1 MLKLKLQYFG
11 HLIWRAKL
19 LEKTL
24 MLGKMEGRRRRG
36 QQRMRWLDGI
46 TDSMD
51 MIWANSGRW
60 WRTGKPSVLYSMGLQ
75 RVAYDLVT
83 EQQLSDRDHKITM
96 LTMFKDIKKR
106 NPTSSQY
113 RIMETNLFS
122 CVNNQGLTNIIK
134 TLESDYNGWWPLKR
148 DNRRC
153 IPHNCPSLL
162 TWVFRSQQQSRV
174 DSLSWDGKNC
184 WG

>member
-1 MLKLKLQYFG
+1 
-11 HLIWRAKL
+11 
-19 LEKTL
+19 
-24 MLGKMEGRRRRG
+24 
-36 QQRMRWLDGI
+36 
-46 TDSMD
+46 
-51 MIWANSGRW
+51 
-60 WRTGKPSVLYSMGLQ
+60 MGLQ

-134 TLESDYNGWWPLKR
+134 TLESDYYGW
-148 DNRRC
+148 
-153 IPHNCPSLL
+153 
-162 TWVFRSQQQSRV
+162 
-174 DSLSWDGKNC
+174 
-184 WG
+184 